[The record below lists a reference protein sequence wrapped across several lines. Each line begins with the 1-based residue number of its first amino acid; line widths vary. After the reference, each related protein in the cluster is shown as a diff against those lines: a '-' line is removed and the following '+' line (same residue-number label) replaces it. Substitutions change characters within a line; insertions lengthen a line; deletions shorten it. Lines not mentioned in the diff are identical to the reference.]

1 MVWSPATAPTDN
13 DAPTER
19 VYGLIADY
27 TNDHPRILPRP
38 PFGSLVV
45 EQGGV
50 GAGTVVAFSLKVMGR
65 ERTMRARIAE
75 PAPGRILTETDLAT
89 GVVTTFTVEAL
100 PHDRSHV
107 TIATVG
113 PLGSGL
119 LAGLERYMTVAFLER
134 TYRQEL
140 ALLRAVATQDA

>member
-1 MVWSPATAPTDN
+1 MATYHASASADI
-13 DAPTER
+13 DAPAER
-19 VYGLIADY
+19 QYGIIADY
-27 TNDHPRILPRP
+27 SNTHPRILPRP

-50 GAGTVVAFSLKVMGR
+50 GAGTVVAFTLTIMGR
-65 ERTMRARIAE
+65 ERAMRARIDE
-75 PAPGRILTETDLAT
+75 PEPGRVLTETDLAT

-100 PHDRSHV
+100 PDDRSRM

-119 LAGLERYMTVAFLER
+119 LAGLERYMTVSFLER

-140 ALLRAVATQDA
+140 ALLRAVATQAV